1 MDRHVLSQRPAD
13 PSSLATTGGA
23 SPAPPGLPTPS
34 GTGLHIRHLGTQEEF
49 EACVALQ
56 HETWGADFSER
67 VPAALLKVGQ
77 RLGGVTAGAFD
88 AQERLVGFV
97 FGITGVENGRLVH
110 WSDMLAVRPEVR
122 DHGIGRRLKEFQRE
136 TLLRSGVGVI
146 YWTFD
151 PLVARNA
158 HLNFNRLGVEVREY
172 VIDMYGSNTDSALH
186 RGLGTDRFIVA
197 WDIATPGATD
207 TPAWREATRAARV
220 VNASDGDRIPTMPRL
235 RDGPAAATLRV
246 EIPLEID
253 TVRDASLSVAGRW
266 RATTRAAFTS
276 LLAHGYRVAGF
287 YRDAEA
293 ERGYYVLSRRLSSV
307 VKH

>member
-1 MDRHVLSQRPAD
+1 MDRH
-13 PSSLATTGGA
+13 
-23 SPAPPGLPTPS
+23 LPTPQPADARHAAPPAGAPPAPS
-34 GTGLHIRHLGTQEEF
+34 PAGLHLRHLGTQEEF

-67 VPAALLKVGQ
+67 VPAAILKVGQ

-97 FGITGVENGRLVH
+97 FGITGIENGRLVH
-110 WSDMLAVRPEVR
+110 WSDMLAVRPELR

-136 TLLRSGVGVI
+136 TLLRLGVGVI

-158 HLNFNRLGVEVREY
+158 HLNFNRLGVQVTEY
-172 VIDMYGSNTDSALH
+172 AIDMYGSNTDSALH

-197 WDIATPGATD
+197 WEIAAPGGTH
-207 TPAWREATRAARV
+207 PPEPRETTGAARI
-220 VNASDGDRIPTMPRL
+220 VNPSDGDGVPAMPRL
-235 RDGPAAATLRV
+235 FTGSPDATLRV
-246 EIPLEID
+246 EIPLEIEK
-253 TVRDASLSVAGRW
+253 VQQASLALAGRW
-266 RATTRAAFTS
+266 RATTRAALTWG
-276 LLAHGYRVAGF
+276 LARGYRVAGF

-293 ERGYYVLSRRLSSV
+293 QRGYYILSRRQSSV
-307 VKH
+307 VR